1 MDLSPWLD
9 RVGGPRNAAI
19 IIVAVVLALVILR
32 RLLARPASS
41 PHLATARCP
50 SCGWTGSVSRYKP
63 ICPRCAKAIPLA

>member
-9 RVGGPRNAAI
+9 RIGGPRNAALLLI
-19 IIVAVVLALVILR
+19 AIVAAILILR

-41 PHLATARCP
+41 PHLTAARCP

-63 ICPRCAKAIPLA
+63 TCPKCGKAIPLA